1 MFWLAKNRTNFKLEN
16 FSVKSI
22 RGSLSFDQTE
32 ILRKNSVLLRNAK
45 IYVVSSCA
53 LCGQCGKVMH
63 ELVSGGSDARQRRL
77 FASNAGCA
85 REAQENS

>member
-1 MFWLAKNRTNFKLEN
+1 M
-16 FSVKSI
+16 
-22 RGSLSFDQTE
+22 FDQTE

-77 FASNAGCA
+77 FA
-85 REAQENS
+85 